1 LLRDGSGEKPASAG
15 LDQDYG
21 LPASPR
27 ANKLTKHVGQQVEI
41 TGTPGLRTVGTT
53 IQGGA
58 SSTKEQQ
65 VFKVKSVKHIADTCT
80 SAGH

>member
-1 LLRDGSGEKPASAG
+1 MQYPKGHYVLTDNNGTPYQLSG
-15 LDQDYG
+15 Q
-21 LPASPR
+21 
-27 ANKLTKHVGQQVEI
+27 ANTLTKHVGQQVEI
-41 TGTPGLRTVGTT
+41 TGTPGVRTVGTT